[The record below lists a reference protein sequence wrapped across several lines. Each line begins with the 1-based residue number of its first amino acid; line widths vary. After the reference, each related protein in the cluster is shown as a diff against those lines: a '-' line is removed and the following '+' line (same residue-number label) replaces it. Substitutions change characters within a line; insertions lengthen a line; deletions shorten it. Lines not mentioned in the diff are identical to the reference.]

1 MQSCGGYPDVNP
13 VISPSTFLPAL
24 MYISELKMHGFKS
37 FANKE
42 VMKLGQGITTVV
54 GPNGCGKTNIVDAIR
69 WVLGE
74 QKYSVLRSG
83 KMEDV
88 IFNGAEGTKPL
99 GVCEVSMT
107 VHNNAGKLPIEY
119 NDIEIARRVYRSG
132 ESEYYLNKTQCRLK
146 DIMDLFVDTGMGSD
160 AYSVIELKMIEQIL
174 SETGDDRRKMFEEA
188 AGIHKY
194 RTQRKSTLRKFE
206 ITHTD
211 LERIKDIIAE
221 VEQKVHHLGL
231 QLKRF
236 QRHATLTETLEFKD
250 LELAFLQVHRYRSIA
265 APLQARIQEFR
276 HLRESK
282 TSESSIHEKELEQF
296 QSAYKSQEA
305 ELNEMQSTMSELNEN
320 REGLR
325 NKILVR
331 TEQGRG
337 ALLTVDRLERERAT
351 NMSKIESLKQLS
363 LDFDKEMTDLD
374 PAIDAQLASYK
385 TEKNAFDKIEKTY
398 QKKIKDLDDAQNE
411 RWELQR
417 KLTDDRSLFDRTQA
431 LVEDKE
437 TIIEK
442 LKKRI
447 ADQQDDKKSHSGDQK
462 QLNADKKIADA
473 DLAQAK
479 KELGIAESN
488 LKFLKDDRDSVSEEK
503 HLVSAQIQSLTGQR
517 AFYDE
522 LVESREG
529 FPEGTRYIL
538 ENPKSFPGVLGT
550 IADMF
555 QVEEEY
561 HDALESGLGGLSHC
575 LIANDKKS
583 ALATLE
589 KAREKQAGD
598 FTLIP
603 LKEAKSL
610 KTNLQ
615 KVPKNPQVIGRASEL
630 VKTSKELQPLA
641 DYLLGN
647 LLIVDDLQTVL
658 QSKDLDGWGLVDQTG
673 AFSRSDLILK
683 NRQVSEH
690 GHLMGRQKKLDSI
703 SSELD
708 GLSKKETELT
718 TQLKSLFDEIQSSQ
732 SDVKN
737 KLREIE
743 KLAQASSQWETEA
756 IRSQFRQTQITESI
770 QSAKQELDETEAISK
785 QSKQA
790 LKSLQPAMDKAQ
802 KTLDSFQS
810 KVDKANENVL
820 QARTERDE
828 YQQKAQDIRIN
839 LIELET
845 RRDQLK
851 FKKSS
856 SEETREEL
864 KSRQVGIK
872 TGIEELQAKK
882 KELDGQIAAG
892 EKKLKTLNAEIQK
905 QLSILDLKQSVF
917 RETYQNIEEVQARI
931 VAEQRNREQI
941 LEDLKN
947 AELEATE
954 TNQLIRLVEERIR
967 DRYHKKVP
975 TDLVVD
981 DTEELLEIEIN
992 KIQRS
997 LENIGPVNMAVQDE
1011 HDEENERLETLS
1023 IQRDDLIE
1031 AEENLRETIR
1041 KIDKVARKR
1050 FKETF
1055 DSIKSNFEK
1064 LFQLFFE
1071 GGNANLKL
1079 IGDPDPLEADIGI
1092 EARPPGKRN
1101 TSLRLLSSG
1110 EKALTAISLLFAI
1123 YQVKPSPYCILDEV
1137 DAPLDDVNI
1146 HKFTRVLSKFCDETQ
1161 FIIVTH
1167 NKLTMEIA
1175 DYMYGVTQEK
1185 KGISQLVSVKFN

>member
-1 MQSCGGYPDVNP
+1 
-13 VISPSTFLPAL
+13 

-88 IFNGAEGTKPL
+88 IFNGAEGIKPL
-99 GVCEVSMT
+99 SVCEVSMT

-119 NDIEIARRVYRSG
+119 NDIEIARRVYRNG

-194 RTQRKSTLRKFE
+194 RSQRKTTLRKFE
-206 ITHTD
+206 ATRAD
-211 LERIKDIIAE
+211 LERIRDIIAE
-221 VEQKVHHLGL
+221 VEQRVNSLEL

-236 QRHATLTETLEFKD
+236 KRHASLTETLEIKD
-250 LELAFLQVHRYRSIA
+250 LEWAFLQVHRYRSLA
-265 APLQARIQEFR
+265 APLQARIKEFQ

-282 TSESSIHEKELEQF
+282 TSETSIHEKELEQF
-296 QSAYKSQEA
+296 QSAYKSQE
-305 ELNEMQSTMSELNEN
+305 SELNAMQSVMSEMN
-320 REGLR
+320 ESRESLR
-325 NKILVR
+325 NKILVW

-337 ALLTVDRLERERAT
+337 ALLTVDRLERESGT
-351 NMSKIESLKQLS
+351 NDSKIESLKQLS
-363 LDFDKEMTDLD
+363 LDFDKEMTDLG
-374 PAIDAQLASYK
+374 PTIDAQLESYK
-385 TEKNAFDKIEKTY
+385 NEKDAFDKIEEAY
-398 QKKIKDLDDAQNE
+398 QKTVQELDSTQNE
-411 RWELQR
+411 RWEHQR
-417 KLTDDRSLFDRTQA
+417 KLATDRSLFDRTEA

-437 TIIEK
+437 KAVEK
-442 LKKRI
+442 LLGQI
-447 ADQQDDKKSHSGDQK
+447 ADQQDDEKSHSADQK

-473 DLAQAK
+473 DLTQAK
-479 KELGIAESN
+479 KELEKVESKLTL
-488 LKFLKDDRDSVSEEK
+488 LKSDRDTISEKK
-503 HLVSAQIQSLTGQR
+503 HAVSAQIQSLTGQR
-517 AFYDE
+517 EFYNE
-522 LVESREG
+522 LVESRDG
-529 FPEGTRYIL
+529 FPEGTRYVL
-538 ENPKSFPGVLGT
+538 ENPKLFPGVLGT
-550 IADMF
+550 VADMF
-555 QVEEEY
+555 QVEEEFR
-561 HDALESGLGGLSHC
+561 DALEAGLGDLSHC
-575 LIANDKKS
+575 LIATDKKEAVS
-583 ALATLE
+583 ILG
-589 KAREKQAGD
+589 KARENQAGD
-598 FTLIP
+598 FTIIP
-603 LKEAKSL
+603 LKEA
-610 KTNLQ
+610 TNLKIDLT
-615 KVPKNPQVIGRASEL
+615 KVPKNVLVLGRGSDLTKTNSEL
-630 VKTSKELQPLA
+630 RPLVE
-641 DYLLGN
+641 YLLGN
-647 LLIVDDLQTVL
+647 LLIVTDLQKSL
-658 QSKDLDGWGLVDQTG
+658 LSKDLDGWGLVDQSG
-673 AFSRSDLILK
+673 AYSGSDLILK
-683 NRQVSEH
+683 SRQVSEH
-690 GHLMGRQKKLDSI
+690 GNLMGRQKKLDSI
-703 SSELD
+703 STELD
-708 GLSKKETELT
+708 SLLKKEEELKN
-718 TQLKSLFDEIQSSQ
+718 KSKTLFNEIQSHHSE
-732 SDVKN
+732 VKE
-737 KLREIE
+737 KLREVE
-743 KLAQASSQWETEA
+743 KCAQVSSQLETKV
-756 IRSQFRQTQITESI
+756 IRSQFRQKQIFESI
-770 QSAKQELDETEAISK
+770 QSAKQELKETDSQLN
-785 QSKQA
+785 QSNQA
-790 LKSLQPAMDKAQ
+790 LKLLQPAMDKAQ
-802 KTLDSFQS
+802 KSLDSFQS
-810 KVDKANENVL
+810 KVDKVNENML
-820 QARTERDE
+820 LARKERDD
-828 YQQKAQDIRIN
+828 YQQKVQDIRIN

-856 SEETREEL
+856 GEEIRQEL
-864 KSRQVGIK
+864 KSRQEKIK
-872 TGIEELQAKK
+872 NEVKELLSEKT
-882 KELDGQIAAG
+882 ELDGEIKEG
-892 EKKLKTLNAEIQK
+892 EKELQTLNAEIQK
-905 QLSILDLKQSVF
+905 QRSILDLKQSVY
-917 RETYQNIEEVQARI
+917 RETYQSIEEVQARI
-931 VAEQRNREQI
+931 AAEQKNREQI
-941 LEDLKN
+941 LEQLKN

-967 DRYHKKVP
+967 DRYDKDVP
-975 TDLVVD
+975 RELVVD
-981 DTEELLEIEIN
+981 DSEEQLEIEIN

-1011 HDEENERLETLS
+1011 HDEENERLEILS
-1023 IQRDDLIE
+1023 VQRDDLIE

-1050 FKETF
+1050 FQETF
-1055 DSIKSNFEK
+1055 DLIKSNFEK

-1071 GGNANLKL
+1071 GGTANLKL

-1092 EARPPGKRN
+1092 EAQPPGKRN